1 MDRDAPHICMIAY
14 TTYSG
19 DGRIRREAETLVAA
33 GGYRVS
39 IIVPRERGRRRPYLL
54 SGVRVIERGKAQYQG
69 NSTVTYLARYAAF
82 LLYAS
87 LACLRLFLLGSARL
101 IHVHNMPNALVL
113 AAFVP
118 RLLGARVVLDI
129 HDTMV
134 ETFASKYDAM
144 PQALARAL
152 RMEERLGCLLADA
165 VVAVNE
171 IQKQVI
177 TARSVAPS
185 KIRILMNVPDHR
197 RFSGACARTPGTAD
211 HQACRLVYHGT
222 LSYRLGVDLIIEAV
236 ALLQKDIPTI
246 EAIIIGIGDSTDAL
260 KRLST
265 RLGVASRVAFYGLV
279 PVDRIPDVL
288 CDMTIGVVPNRR
300 SPATE
305 LMLPVKMMEYFA
317 LGIPVVAPSLRT
329 IEHYVP
335 PEAIAE
341 FEPGSASSLAAS
353 LARLW
358 EDAER
363 RRQQADR
370 GLEFI
375 AGYGWHKHSHDLLD
389 MYTELSAQ
397 RNGHEHLELRPGR
410 LR

>member
-1 MDRDAPHICMIAY
+1 MIAY

-19 DGRIRREAETLVAA
+19 DARIRREAETLVAA

-39 IIVPRERGRRRPYLL
+39 IIVPRERGQRRPYLL
-54 SGVRVIERGKAQYQG
+54 SGVRVLERGTAQYQG
-69 NSTVTYLARYAAF
+69 SSTLTYLARYAAF
-82 LLYAS
+82 LLLAS
-87 LACLRLFLLGSARL
+87 VVCLRLFLLESARL

-134 ETFASKYDAM
+134 ETFASKYDSIS
-144 PQALARAL
+144 PALSRAL
-152 RMEERLGCLLADA
+152 RLEERLGCLLAA
-165 VVAVNE
+165 TVVAVNE

-185 KIRILMNVPDHR
+185 KIRVLMNVPDHR
-197 RFSGACARTPGTAD
+197 RFSGTCAGTPGATD
-211 HQACRLVYHGT
+211 HRACRLVYHGT

-236 ALLQKDIPTI
+236 ALLQKDIPSI
-246 EAIIIGIGDSTDAL
+246 EAIIIGIGDSAPAL
-260 KRLST
+260 KRLSA
-265 RLGVASRVAFYGLV
+265 RLGVESRVAFYGLV
-279 PVDRIPDVL
+279 PVDRIPEVL

-317 LGIPVVAPSLRT
+317 LGIPVVAPSLPT

-335 PEAIAE
+335 RDAIAE
-341 FEPGSASSLAAS
+341 FEPGRASSLAAA
-353 LARLW
+353 LGGLW
-358 EDAER
+358 RDAER
-363 RRQQADR
+363 RRRQADQ

-375 AGYGWHKHSHDLLD
+375 ARYGWHKHSHDLLD
-389 MYTELSAQ
+389 MYTELSAE
-397 RNGHEHLELRPGR
+397 RNGHEHLELRAGR

>member
-1 MDRDAPHICMIAY
+1 MIAY

-19 DGRIRREAETLVAA
+19 DARIRREAETLVAA

-39 IIVPRERGRRRPYLL
+39 IIVPRERGQRRPYLL
-54 SGVRVIERGKAQYQG
+54 CGVRVVERGKAQYQG
-69 NSTVTYLARYAAF
+69 SSTMTYMARYAAF

-87 LACLRLFLLGSARL
+87 LACLRLFLLDSARL
-101 IHVHNMPNALVL
+101 IHVHNMPNALVF

-118 RLLGARVVLDI
+118 RLLGARVILDI
-129 HDTMV
+129 HDTMP
-134 ETFASKYDAM
+134 ETFASKYESM
-144 PQALARAL
+144 PPALSRAL
-152 RMEERLGCLLADA
+152 RMEERLGCLLADT

-177 TARSVAPS
+177 TARSVSRS
-185 KIRILMNVPDHR
+185 KTRVLMNVPDHR
-197 RFSGACARTPGTAD
+197 RFSGACARTPGGPD
-211 HQACRLVYHGT
+211 HRACRLVYHGT

-236 ALLQKDIPTI
+236 ARLQTDIPSV
-246 EAIIIGIGDSTDAL
+246 EAIIIGIGDSTEAL
-260 KRLST
+260 KRLAG
-265 RLGVASRVAFYGLV
+265 RLGVASRVSFYGLV
-279 PVDRIPDVL
+279 PVDRIPEVL

-317 LGIPVVAPSLRT
+317 LGIPVVAPALRT

-335 PEAIAE
+335 SAAIAE
-341 FEPGSASSLAAS
+341 FEPGNAAS
-353 LARLW
+353 LASALGGLW
-358 EDAER
+358 RDAER
-363 RRQQADR
+363 RRRQADQ
-370 GLEFI
+370 GLKFI
-375 AGYGWHKHSHDLLD
+375 ARYGWHKHSHELLD

-397 RNGHEHLELRPGR
+397 RNGHEHLELRPGG